1 VTSDLLPEERAAAL
15 LRDRVRRVFQELP
28 GSLAGNEE
36 PIHQL
41 RVAARRLRIA
51 LRLLVRGERSR
62 RLRRALRVLRRLT
75 RVVGHARD
83 LDVMVGLLEDRL
95 AALKSPSPEQRAL
108 LSRLRATRPRA
119 RARLAPALLDLDID
133 GVRRDLRR
141 LQQRGPA
148 DLETVLARLLA
159 FRQAQSAAL
168 LRGFSVLGDRFVP
181 DALHAQRRRIRR
193 LRYAAEV
200 EDAFRGEDC
209 RAPLLWKRLQEA
221 IGGLHDRHVLA
232 LWLEE
237 RAQTAEARG
246 NAWLAR
252 VARAERRFVIGEA
265 RRLHK
270 AFVETRP
277 ADLALRALD
286 ASARRRGQPAPQ
298 RPGGDRAVADH
309 PPRDRGA
316 ARDAGSPR

>member
-1 VTSDLLPEERAAAL
+1 VTSDLLPEDRAAAL

-36 PIHQL
+36 PVHQL

-95 AALKSPSPEQRAL
+95 AALKSPSAEQRAL
-108 LSRLRATRPRA
+108 LSRLRATRARD
-119 RARLAPALLDLDID
+119 RARLAPALLDVDID

-141 LQQRGPA
+141 LQRRGPA
-148 DLETVLARLLA
+148 DFETVLARVLA

-209 RAPLLWKRLQEA
+209 RASLLWKRLQEA
-221 IGGLHDRHVLA
+221 FGGLHDRHVLA
-232 LWLEE
+232 
-237 RAQTAEARG
+237 T
-246 NAWLAR
+246 

-265 RRLHK
+265 RRLHA

-277 ADLALRALD
+277 ADLALRALE
-286 ASARRRGQPAPQ
+286 ASARRRGRPVPQ
-298 RPGGDRAVADH
+298 RPGGDHAVADH

-316 ARDAGSPR
+316 AWDAGSPR